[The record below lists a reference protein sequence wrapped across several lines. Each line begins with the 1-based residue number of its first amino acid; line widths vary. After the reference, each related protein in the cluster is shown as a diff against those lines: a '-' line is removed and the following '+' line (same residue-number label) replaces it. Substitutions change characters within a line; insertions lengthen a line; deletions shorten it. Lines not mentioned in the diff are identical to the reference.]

1 MSTDPPS
8 PPHHRFRQPQGEHR
22 VHRSLADGNKFYT
35 LENGSSSTTPVPPR
49 RHQGFPFVQYRE
61 GADPKFAVKHFIF
74 QRKETSLLAV
84 GSDEYEER
92 NNGKYTRRRTNVGQ
106 NCLEILVLPD
116 RFLIR
121 SSSSMSQLRGL
132 AWSGVVW
139 IHNGWS
145 VGNSHERQVPTA
157 SYRLAIP

>member
-1 MSTDPPS
+1 M
-8 PPHHRFRQPQGEHR
+8 
-22 VHRSLADGNKFYT
+22 
-35 LENGSSSTTPVPPR
+35 
-49 RHQGFPFVQYRE
+49 QYRE

-92 NNGKYTRRRTNVGQ
+92 NNGKYTRKRTNVGQ
-106 NCLEILVLPD
+106 NGLETLVLPG

-121 SSSSMSQLRGL
+121 SSSSMSQLRRL
-132 AWSGVVW
+132 AWSRAVW
-139 IHNGWS
+139 IHNCGS
-145 VGNSHERQVPTA
+145 VGNSRERQVPTV